1 MKNRKLSNKYFVD
14 IRKYSIFA
22 ACLIIEHVAK
32 DTKYWREKVKII
44 GI

>member
-1 MKNRKLSNKYFVD
+1 MRIFLEKYLD
-14 IRKYSIFA
+14 NSHLRIIFA